1 MYAGRRGRD
10 GAVEDAV
17 DGAAASEGV
26 QLLFDDRLRRRNN
39 EDMLDESKKLDYII
53 AGHHSSFNCSRVRC
67 GITKTKFYY
76 SVLFRFMVA
85 RCSSCVVCTF
95 VYSSMLCVLPKVKG
109 APTAHSY
116 PKRRN
121 RKP

>member
-1 MYAGRRGRD
+1 MGSLHLKQVYAGRRGRD

-53 AGHHSSFNCSRVRC
+53 AGHHSSFNCWRVRC
-67 GITKTKFYY
+67 GITKTKFY
-76 SVLFRFMVA
+76 SVVLWLAIAWGSLVA
-85 RCSSCVVCTF
+85 LYLSLVIYGS
-95 VYSSMLCVLPKVKG
+95 G
-109 APTAHSY
+109 W
-116 PKRRN
+116 
-121 RKP
+121 